1 MLYKIALT
9 QIHSFTPEILRQFAD
24 DGIDARML
32 IEHPEDALGRIV
44 ESARVPLLKRIRAQR
59 GKALEKAQHEME
71 FATAKGIRILA
82 AGDDDYPLRLSAC
95 AEAPGLLYYR
105 GNADLN
111 ASCIIA
117 VVGTRRATDYGRMVV
132 QRILGEMAERIPQLL
147 VVSGLAYGIDIAAHR
162 AALTHNLPTVGVVA
176 HGLDTM
182 YPAAHRNDAA
192 TMTQQGGVITEYV
205 SGTRPFAMNFLR
217 RNRIIA
223 ALADATLV
231 VESAAHGG
239 ALATARLADSYGRTV
254 MAIPGRVTDR
264 MSEGCN
270 RLIFRRMAAAVSS
283 ADDIINIMEWQR
295 FTTNPQKKAE
305 PDLFAQTERREALPP
320 EQRNIIAA
328 LENTDGLPL
337 FELQKRTAL
346 EAKILTAALVTMEIN
361 GIIQRMPSGNY
372 HFLGD
377 F

>member
-9 QIHSFTPEILRQFAD
+9 QIHPFTPETLRKFAD

-32 IEHPEDALGRIV
+32 IEHPEEALGGMV
-44 ESARVPLLKRIRAQR
+44 ESARVPLLKRIREQR
-59 GKALEKAQHEME
+59 GKALEKAQREID

-95 AEAPGLLYYR
+95 ADAPSILYYR
-105 GNADLN
+105 GTADLN
-111 ASCIIA
+111 APCVIA
-117 VVGTRRATDYGRMVV
+117 IVGTRRATDYGHMAV
-132 QRILGEMAERIPQLL
+132 QRIVAEMAESIPQLL

-162 AALTHNLPTVGVVA
+162 AALSHDLPTVGVVA
-176 HGLDTM
+176 HGMDTI

-192 TMTQQGGVITEYV
+192 TMTRQGGVITEYV

-254 MAIPGRVTDR
+254 MAIPGRLTDR

-270 RLIFRRMAAAVSS
+270 RLIFRRLATSVSS
-283 ADDIINIMEWQR
+283 ADDIINLMEWQR
-295 FTTNPQKKAE
+295 FTANRKEAE

-361 GIIQRMPSGNY
+361 GIIQKMPSGTY

>member
-9 QIHSFTPEILRQFAD
+9 QIHPFTPETLRKFAD

-32 IEHPEDALGRIV
+32 IEHPEEALGGMV
-44 ESARVPLLKRIRAQR
+44 ESARVPLLKRIREQR
-59 GKALEKAQHEME
+59 GKALEKAQREID

-95 AEAPGLLYYR
+95 ADAPSILYYR

-111 ASCIIA
+111 APCVIA
-117 VVGTRRATDYGRMVV
+117 IVGTRRATDYGHMAV
-132 QRILGEMAERIPQLL
+132 QRIVAEMAESIPQLL
-147 VVSGLAYGIDIAAHR
+147 VVSGMAYGIDIAAHR
-162 AALTHNLPTVGVVA
+162 AALSHDLPTVGVVA
-176 HGLDTM
+176 HGMDTI

-192 TMTQQGGVITEYV
+192 TMTRQGGVITEYV

-254 MAIPGRVTDR
+254 MAIPGRLTDR

-270 RLIFRRMAAAVSS
+270 RLTFRRLATSVSS
-283 ADDIINIMEWQR
+283 ADDIINLMEWQR
-295 FTTNPQKKAE
+295 FTANRKEAE

-361 GIIQRMPSGNY
+361 GIIQKMPSGTY

>member
-9 QIHSFTPEILRQFAD
+9 QIHPFTPETLRKFAD

-32 IEHPEDALGRIV
+32 IEHPEEALGGMV
-44 ESARVPLLKRIRAQR
+44 ESARVPLLKRSREQR
-59 GKALEKAQHEME
+59 GKALEKAQREID

-95 AEAPGLLYYR
+95 ADAPSILYYR

-111 ASCIIA
+111 APCVIA
-117 VVGTRRATDYGRMVV
+117 IVGTRRATDYGHMAV
-132 QRILGEMAERIPQLL
+132 QRIVAEMAESIPQLL

-162 AALTHNLPTVGVVA
+162 AALSHDLPTVGVVA
-176 HGLDTM
+176 HGMDTI

-192 TMTQQGGVITEYV
+192 TMTRQGGVITEYV

-254 MAIPGRVTDR
+254 MAIPGRLTDR

-270 RLIFRRMAAAVSS
+270 RLIFRRLATSVSS
-283 ADDIINIMEWQR
+283 ADDIINLMEWQR
-295 FTTNPQKKAE
+295 FTANRKEAE

-361 GIIQRMPSGNY
+361 GIIQKMPSGTY

>member
-9 QIHSFTPEILRQFAD
+9 QIHPFTPETLRKFAD

-32 IEHPEDALGRIV
+32 IEHPEEALGGMV
-44 ESARVPLLKRIRAQR
+44 ESARVPLLKRIREQR
-59 GKALEKAQHEME
+59 GKALEKAQREID

-95 AEAPGLLYYR
+95 ADAPSILYYR

-111 ASCIIA
+111 APCVIA
-117 VVGTRRATDYGRMVV
+117 IVGTRRATDYGYMAV
-132 QRILGEMAERIPQLL
+132 QRIVAEMAESIPQLL

-162 AALTHNLPTVGVVA
+162 AALSHDLPTVGVVA
-176 HGLDTM
+176 HGMDTI

-192 TMTQQGGVITEYV
+192 TMTRQGGVITEYV

-254 MAIPGRVTDR
+254 MAIPGRLTDR

-270 RLIFRRMAAAVSS
+270 RLIFRRLATSVSS
-283 ADDIINIMEWQR
+283 ADDIINLMEWQR
-295 FTTNPQKKAE
+295 FTSNRKEAE

-361 GIIQRMPSGNY
+361 GIIQKMPSGTY